1 MVHGNITLTMMNANV
16 VVSGGNDRTKIR
28 VHDLCDITK
37 MSTPGVYEKLP
48 IAPRDGNDRETWE
61 G

>member
-1 MVHGNITLTMMNANV
+1 MMNANV
-16 VVSGGNDRTKIR
+16 VVSGDNDRTKIWM
-28 VHDLCDITK
+28 HDLCDITK

-61 G
+61 R